1 MPVWAYT
8 LAPASN
14 WSIGN
19 SNSQGMPTTDD
30 VIGGSGGCPP
40 ELCNNIAHSCEH
52 VHDGATTCLFD
63 SLEVF
68 TGCRWYEFW
77 ALCPSGR
84 VSALSDPYQDE
95 YDFSQLPD
103 GGRNGTWSNPYHQ
116 LPA

>member
-14 WSIGN
+14 WSMGN

-68 TGCRWYEFW
+68 TGCRWAW
-77 ALCPSGR
+77 CPSGR